1 MPRHART
8 ISHVEPLLLNG
19 QLHVQQHDSAAA
31 ELAKSPVSDLVLP
44 TRRRWGNLLFLLIFT
59 ALTLGICGGAVWS
72 LVHYFDSIWQSGFVA
87 ALLLG
92 GIAFALRY
100 AAIWMY
106 RNVLVRHFCTTMQ
119 LSRENKE
126 STPVL
131 EWFKVWLPRYMKA
144 QQVQFNN
151 VAPLFRKKDGT
162 TFFTMRKSDQ
172 FALSLWAA
180 QGSHSF
186 VFRAHDGSC
195 SSVLMSY
202 YTKGEMKK
210 TGWNNELV
218 AQEYIDLYIF
228 DPLHTRL
235 RHLVEML
242 ERAQQAYGEKEE
254 GVLRFQRREW
264 NSWKEMWESRGAD
277 EPITTNFS
285 SLVFY
290 EQRLLHRVYEE
301 VESFLATPSADLL
314 AAGLPLKIGPP
325 SRRAPVRHLA
335 ARYALDINI
344 IDMNSGQMNNESL
357 LQCFNMAAG
366 IILLE
371 DVDNVDAAIGVKSA
385 DDKKEQHRVTLD
397 GLLNALDGVQR
408 GASKRIIIAT
418 TNYPEKLMPS
428 IRRRGRLGLSFEITY
443 PSDATLGRLLRHHL
457 PSGADVA
464 DTTARLRAVETRLG
478 LPAPTAAL
486 TDIFAKAG
494 LRARLP
500 RAAADNGDGGAAPP
514 LDAPLATE
522 KAIEEVE
529 EVLSEVVSTNKKVF
543 KTIDELLSFLHL
555 SDAWT
560 SGDREASGLAWE
572 RVGPEPPAAPVY
584 GEAPRELVSARL
596 STGLARQEG
605 GEITREPVVSSR
617 RLSKGLAGKV
627 AKASGKAEG
636 GKAPSSSVA
645 AAPAETDPAAEGEGG
660 EQEAPADPSLLEFS
674 DEEWKRFQVPSLTVE
689 RYVRVEG
696 AESGG
701 ATVYYRPVD
710 DDAKRDGRPK
720 PYARSFADAGCSSA
734 LLCKKLDDH
743 QLKDCLSIGALGH
756 RMQLLE
762 QFRFL

>member
-1 MPRHART
+1 M
-8 ISHVEPLLLNG
+8 
-19 QLHVQQHDSAAA
+19 
-31 ELAKSPVSDLVLP
+31 
-44 TRRRWGNLLFLLIFT
+44 
-59 ALTLGICGGAVWS
+59 
-72 LVHYFDSIWQSGFVA
+72 
-87 ALLLG
+87 
-92 GIAFALRY
+92 
-100 AAIWMY
+100 
-106 RNVLVRHFCTTMQ
+106 
-119 LSRENKE
+119 
-126 STPVL
+126 
-131 EWFKVWLPRYMKA
+131 
-144 QQVQFNN
+144 
-151 VAPLFRKKDGT
+151 
-162 TFFTMRKSDQ
+162 
-172 FALSLWAA
+172 
-180 QGSHSF
+180 
-186 VFRAHDGSC
+186 
-195 SSVLMSY
+195 
-202 YTKGEMKK
+202 
-210 TGWNNELV
+210 
-218 AQEYIDLYIF
+218 
-228 DPLHTRL
+228 
-235 RHLVEML
+235 
-242 ERAQQAYGEKEE
+242 
-254 GVLRFQRREW
+254 
-264 NSWKEMWESRGAD
+264 
-277 EPITTNFS
+277 
-285 SLVFY
+285 
-290 EQRLLHRVYEE
+290 
-301 VESFLATPSADLL
+301 
-314 AAGLPLKIGPP
+314 
-325 SRRAPVRHLA
+325 
-335 ARYALDINI
+335 
-344 IDMNSGQMNNESL
+344 
-357 LQCFNMAAG
+357 
-366 IILLE
+366 
-371 DVDNVDAAIGVKSA
+371 
-385 DDKKEQHRVTLD
+385 TLD

-486 TDIFAKAG
+486 TDIFAKAVCVAAHSRDPSHAAILPTPGRPAVTNSVCSGAARAPASRGGGQRRRRRGAAARRAAGDGEGDRGGWGDCCWGIG
-494 LRARLP
+494 LRT
-500 RAAADNGDGGAAPP
+500 
-514 LDAPLATE
+514 APLHTGHVLCGQ
-522 KAIEEVE
+522 VE

-617 RLSKGLAGKV
+617 RLSKGLAGKA

-660 EQEAPADPSLLEFS
+660 EQEAPTDPSLLEFS